1 MNTRED
7 LTQAVTA
14 EFPVHHFAGTWAS
27 LDVDLGGAT
36 HQGNVRKNNEDHYL
50 VLRFTRSLENLLT
63 NLDEHILDH
72 SYTLTG
78 YGMLVADGIGGMAG
92 GEVASRLALTNL
104 VKLLVDT
111 PDWIMSLK
119 RAEDVN
125 HVLQRM
131 SERFLQIDKSLRD
144 KGKSDTTLKGMGTT
158 LTVAGTLGNDLV
170 IGHVGDSRAYL
181 LRGGNLMQLTTD
193 HTLAQALIDA
203 GVAGR
208 DDPAARSMRHVL
220 TAALGSLEEGAEAQV
235 QSLKLSRG
243 DRLLLCTDGLTDMV
257 DDQTITKVL
266 EGGDPSQKA
275 CQKLI
280 DLALAAGGLDNVTVV
295 VAQFKSDD
303 RSATSH

>member
-1 MNTRED
+1 MNRED

-14 EFPVHHFAGTWAS
+14 EFPAHHFTNT
-27 LDVDLGGAT
+27 LTPMDVDLGAAT
-36 HQGNVRKNNEDHYL
+36 HQGHVRKNNEDHYL
-50 VLRFTRSLENLLT
+50 VMRFARSLENLLT

-119 RAEDVN
+119 RADDVDL
-125 HVLQRM
+125 VLQRM
-131 SERFLQIDKSLRD
+131 AERFLQIDKSLRD
-144 KGKSDTTLKGMGTT
+144 KAKSDATLHGMGTT
-158 LTVAGTLGNDLV
+158 LTVAGTLGNNLV
-170 IGHVGDSRAYL
+170 IGHIGDSRAYL
-181 LRGGNLMQLTTD
+181 LRGNSLTQLTTD
-193 HTLAQALIDA
+193 HTLAQTLIDA
-203 GVAGR
+203 GIASR
-208 DDPAARSMRHVL
+208 DDPAARSMRHIL
-220 TAALGSLEEGAEAQV
+220 TAALGSMDEGLEPQV
-235 QSLKLSRG
+235 QTLKMIRG

-257 DDQTITKVL
+257 DDKTITRVL
-266 EGGDPSQKA
+266 KEKGPSQQA

-280 DLALAAGGLDNVTVV
+280 DLALAGGGLDNVTVV
-295 VAQFKSDD
+295 VAQFKSPE

>member
-1 MNTRED
+1 MNTRKD
-7 LTQAVTA
+7 LSQAVTA
-14 EFPVHHFAGTWAS
+14 EFPAHHFTATWTP
-27 LDVDLGGAT
+27 LDVDLGAAT
-36 HQGNVRKNNEDHYL
+36 HQGYVRKNNEDHYL
-50 VLRFTRSLENLLT
+50 VMRFVRSLENLLT

-92 GEVASRLALTNL
+92 GEVASRLALTKL

-119 RAEDVN
+119 RAEDID
-125 HVLQRM
+125 HVLHRM
-131 SERFLQIDKSLRD
+131 SERFLLIDKSLRE
-144 KGKSDTTLKGMGTT
+144 KAKSDVTLHGMGTT
-158 LTVAGTLGNDLV
+158 LTVAATLGNDLV
-170 IGHVGDSRAYL
+170 IGHIGDSRAYH
-181 LRGGNLMQLTTD
+181 LRSNNLTQLTKD

-220 TAALGSLEEGAEAQV
+220 TAALGSMDEGLEPQV
-235 QSLKLSRG
+235 QTLKMMRG

-257 DDQTITKVL
+257 DDKTITRVL
-266 EGGDPSQKA
+266 NETDASQQA

-280 DLALAAGGLDNVTVV
+280 DLALAGGGLDNITMV
-295 VAQFKSDD
+295 VAHFKSPD
-303 RSATSH
+303 RSTTSH

>member
-7 LTQAVTA
+7 LNQAVTA
-14 EFPVHHFAGTWAS
+14 EFPVRQITGTWAG
-27 LDVDLGGAT
+27 LDVDLGAAT
-36 HQGNVRKNNEDHYL
+36 HQGHVRKNNEDHYL
-50 VLRFTRSLENLLT
+50 VMRFRRSLENLLT

-92 GEVASRLALTNL
+92 GEVASRLALTKL
-104 VKLLVDT
+104 VRLLVDT
-111 PDWIMSLK
+111 PDWIMWLK
-119 RAEDVN
+119 RADDVN

-131 SERFLQIDKSLRD
+131 SERFLQIDKSLRE
-144 KGKSDTTLKGMGTT
+144 KAKSDVTLHGMGTT
-158 LTVAGTLGNDLV
+158 LTVAATLGNDLV
-170 IGHVGDSRAYL
+170 IGHIGDSRAYL
-181 LRGGNLMQLTTD
+181 LRGNSLTQLTTD

-220 TAALGSLEEGAEAQV
+220 TAALGALDEETEPQV
-235 QSLKLSRG
+235 QCVKASRG
-243 DRLLLCTDGLTDMV
+243 DRLLLCTDGLTEMV
-257 DDQTITKVL
+257 DDKTITKVL
-266 EGGDPSQKA
+266 GETDSSQQA

-295 VAQFKSDD
+295 IAKFKSPE
-303 RSATSH
+303 RSETSH